1 MMFIEVYHCIYTKCK
16 YLMDYDN
23 PQFSYITQDYDNPQF
38 SYITQDGTKLLDN
51 ICTAGEF
58 NIS

>member
-23 PQFSYITQDYDNPQF
+23 PQFSYITQD
-38 SYITQDGTKLLDN
+38 GTKLLDN

-58 NIS
+58 NIA

>member
-1 MMFIEVYHCIYTKCK
+1 
-16 YLMDYDN
+16 MDYDN
-23 PQFSYITQDYDNPQF
+23 PQLSYITQDYDNPQF

-58 NIS
+58 NIA